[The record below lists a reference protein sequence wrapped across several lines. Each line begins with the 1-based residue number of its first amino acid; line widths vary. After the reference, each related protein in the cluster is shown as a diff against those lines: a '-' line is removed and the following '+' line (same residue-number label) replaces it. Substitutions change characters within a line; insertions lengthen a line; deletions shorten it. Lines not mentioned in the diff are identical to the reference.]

1 MFLLSQ
7 YEKKIQEFK
16 GAHAPAETSGTK
28 TFTIKD
34 NEGNILA
41 KYLDREV
48 RSTVWE
54 MLCIYVARA
63 NDPDACANL
72 FKMPDLNYSIF
83 RDSTV
88 LTLPVAMDRRNGLNY
103 ALRHLNLKFWRGE
116 DIETNKDGSY
126 VYSDEINEETKN
138 ALDSNPPWVILE
150 EKKNICVVSQIVNF
164 GIDPLCG
171 IWAIVLSKPINV
183 VKLEHLTKYPSEGV
197 AVEEKVV
204 GDAVLLS
211 CHLPY
216 LSTEVVGDTVYSKVP
231 TVQQLSDKL
240 EEAAGLRIIKGELQP
255 FRSDNQDHRALYNTL
270 YEKTDTLEKYY
281 VTKIETW
288 ASQGIPML
296 NIVLRKVTRDFTR

>member
-7 YEKKIQEFK
+7 HAKKIQEFK

-126 VYSDEINEETKN
+126 VYSDETNEETKN

-150 EKKNICVVSQIVNF
+150 EKKNICVVSQIVNL
-164 GIDPLCG
+164 GIDHLCG
-171 IWAIVLSKPINV
+171 IWAVVLGEPQTATIESTSAQGV
-183 VKLEHLTKYPSEGV
+183 METTKDESS
-197 AVEEKVV
+197 
-204 GDAVLLS
+204 LLGYK
-211 CHLPY
+211 LPY
-216 LSTEVVGDTVYSKVP
+216 MERRLIGGKIMEMTP
-231 TVQQLSDKL
+231 TVQQLSDML
-240 EEAAGLRIIKGELQP
+240 EDKAALRIIKGELRP
-255 FRSDNQDHRALYNTL
+255 FSNQQDYRALYNTL
-270 YEKTDTLEKYY
+270 YQKVETGEMYY
-281 VTKIETW
+281 VVGVEPY
-288 ASQGIPML
+288 AEGEALML
-296 NIVLRKVTRDFTR
+296 KIVLKKVTKR